1 MFCRTFSK
9 VIYELSA
16 CSVKLISKVKGTSK
30 FDCRYNLSAS
40 LQADGFVYRLAK
52 MEVNRVAF

>member
-40 LQADGFVYRLAK
+40 LQDDGFVYRFA
-52 MEVNRVAF
+52 